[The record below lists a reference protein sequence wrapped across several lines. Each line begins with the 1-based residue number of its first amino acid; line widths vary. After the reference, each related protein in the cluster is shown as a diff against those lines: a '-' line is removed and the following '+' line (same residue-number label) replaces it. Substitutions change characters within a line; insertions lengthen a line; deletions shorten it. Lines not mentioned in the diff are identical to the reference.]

1 MYLHKTG
8 AVVVEIIVNAVG
20 VVLIVNGVT
29 DDMEVG
35 VVMVVV
41 GVVIVVIGVVTS
53 NVELVAPIIVPIVA
67 KAITPATT

>member
-35 VVMVVV
+35 VVVVVV
-41 GVVIVVIGVVTS
+41 GVVIGVVTS